1 MQAEIIS
8 IGDELLLGQTINTN
22 ATWISEQLALI
33 GINTVQVTTIADE
46 EKHIIDSLDN
56 ALKRAE
62 LVLITGGLG
71 PTKDDITKKCL
82 AEYFKTEL
90 EMNEIVLAKIVDYF
104 ESRGREV
111 LQVNRD
117 QALLPVGAKMIPNEL
132 GTASGMWFEQDDKIV
147 VSMPGVPYEMKGM
160 MRESI
165 LPQLKNENSKLYY
178 GMVYTQGIGESKL
191 AELIRPWEE
200 RIENAGLKLAYLPSP
215 GLVKLRITSTEGDTI
230 MVDELCREL
239 KQNFPKLVYSLNTFS
254 LAKVLGEILKYSSS
268 TVATVESCTA
278 GSLSAMI
285 TSVPGASE
293 YYMGSLITYSNEEKM
308 KLANVSKETLMEF
321 GAVSEQTAQEMADGG
336 RKRLEVDYCISTT
349 GIAGPDGGTKEK
361 PVGTVWIAISS
372 SKGTVARKFQFG
384 SDRSR
389 NVEMTCL
396 TALNFLRNHIFGY
409 N

>member
-22 ATWISEQLALI
+22 ASWMSEQLALI
-33 GINTVQVTTIADE
+33 GINTVQVTTIADD
-46 EKHIIDSLDN
+46 EKHIIQSLES
-56 ALKRAE
+56 ALERAD

-71 PTKDDITKKCL
+71 PTNDDITKICL
-82 AEYFKTEL
+82 AEFFESKL
-90 EMNEIVLAKIVDYF
+90 EMNEMVLAKIVDYF

-117 QALLPVGAKMIPNEL
+117 QALLPADAKVIPNEL
-132 GTASGMWFEQDDKIV
+132 GTASGMWFERDNKIV
-147 VSMPGVPYEMKGM
+147 ISMPGVPYEMKAM
-160 MRESI
+160 MKEQI
-165 LPQLKNENSKLYY
+165 LPQLQDENSKLYY

-191 AELIRPWEE
+191 AELIAPWEK
-200 RIENAGLKLAYLPSP
+200 RIEEAGLKLAYLPSP
-215 GLVKLRITSTEGDTI
+215 GLVKLRITSLDGDTI
-230 MVDELCREL
+230 MVDEICREL

-254 LAKVLGEILKYSSS
+254 LAKVVGEILKYGSS

-278 GSLSAMI
+278 GALSSMI

-308 KLANVSKETLMEF
+308 KQAHVSKETLLKY
-321 GAVSEQTAQEMADGG
+321 GAVSEETAREMAEGG

-349 GIAGPDGGTKEK
+349 GIAGPDGGSKEK

-372 SKGTVARKFQFG
+372 AKGTVAKQFMFG
-384 SDRSR
+384 NHRQR

-396 TALNFLRNHIFGY
+396 SALNYLRNHIFGY